1 MEKILKKDILVQEGK
16 NPRWEGEPDAISGS
30 AANLI

>member
-1 MEKILKKDILVQEGK
+1 MEKILRKGILVQEGE
-16 NPRWEGEPDAISGS
+16 NPRWEGKPDAISGS